1 MRLVK
6 KAIEMGNGAAVYVP
20 KEFANR
26 EIVILLPEGIEE
38 IQSRVLNRLIEFMP
52 NIIGIYLFGSY
63 ARGEQ
68 EADSDIDILVITNE
82 KDDNIKDALKDIDA
96 KIITLNAVK
105 TTLKNTPLLI
115 VPILNEAK
123 IFLNSG
129 LLDELREFK
138 VDYRKFNWNFGDIKR
153 IIKIVEGFVELDP
166 LDISPTHV
174 YSLILR
180 IKVCYIIESI
190 LKNKQFSNKSVKELL
205 LKYGL
210 RKEKIDEFYKI
221 YRDVRENEISKIKVN
236 KDEILE
242 LIKITKDY
250 FKRVED
256 ETKKKIKK
264 RN

>member
-1 MRLVK
+1 
-6 KAIEMGNGAAVYVP
+6 MGNGAAVYVP

-52 NIIGIYLFGSY
+52 NIMGIYLFGSY

-68 EADSDIDILVITNE
+68 EADSDIDLLVITKE
-82 KDDNIKDALKDIDA
+82 KEDKIKDALKDIDSR
-96 KIITLNAVK
+96 IITLDVAKN
-105 TTLKNTPLLI
+105 TLKNTPLLI

-123 IFLNSG
+123 TFLNPG

-138 VDYRKFNWNFGDIKR
+138 IDYKRFDWNFGDIKR
-153 IIKIVEGFVELDP
+153 IIKIVEEFVELDS
-166 LDISPTHV
+166 LDISPTHI

-190 LKNKQFSNKSVKELL
+190 LKNRQFSNKSVKELL

-210 RKEKIDEFYKI
+210 KKEKINEFYKI
-221 YRDVRENEISKIKVN
+221 YREVRENENSNIKVN

-250 FKRVED
+250 FKRVEN
-256 ETKKKIKK
+256 ETKKKIKE